1 MDEKETKKKIRG
13 RCHVG
18 DHFAAVVFCRR
29 RKSPKASSTVLCRSS
44 WRLERVDDWLD
55 GVISMAQSSDRVV
68 IGKCVKAFSPNDGG
82 YIHDE
87 TFEEVRCRVEDSDE
101 RLETRKD
108 TPSSPSD
115 GLTRFVSFSRS
126 WLKTKEMSLFKIRP
140 GADKTPAG

>member
-1 MDEKETKKKIRG
+1 
-13 RCHVG
+13 
-18 DHFAAVVFCRR
+18 
-29 RKSPKASSTVLCRSS
+29 
-44 WRLERVDDWLD
+44 
-55 GVISMAQSSDRVV
+55 MAQSSDRVV

-126 WLKTKEMSLFKIRP
+126 WLKTKEKSGLTSGGLSSLIAWILGQSSFK
-140 GADKTPAG
+140 DVFVFCEVF